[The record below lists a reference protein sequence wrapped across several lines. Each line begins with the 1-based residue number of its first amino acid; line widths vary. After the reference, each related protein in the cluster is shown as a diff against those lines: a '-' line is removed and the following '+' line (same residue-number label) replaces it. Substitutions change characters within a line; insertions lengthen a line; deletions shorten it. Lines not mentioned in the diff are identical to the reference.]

1 MEIEIK
7 QINHALNGSKEA
19 LGMIIENIDG
29 LVFNLS
35 LRMLGRIEDAE
46 DAKQD
51 ILIKVITN
59 LSSYKGESLFSTWVY
74 RIAVNHLINEKNKQ
88 FINQPLSFEIFG
100 NDIDRYI
107 TSSVPQVDS
116 AEKAILSE
124 ELKLSCTNVMLQCLV
139 PFNRLVFI
147 LGTMFHIDS
156 SIGGEITGLSAENF
170 RQRLSRSRKVMSD
183 FLSEYCEHGGG
194 GKCKCVNRLA
204 YAQSQQRI
212 DLTLPYSSSLVPE
225 KITNLKLAME
235 KIDAATGLY
244 ANMRR
249 HCSKQQTKDFLSDL
263 INTGDFSSITKE

>member
-7 QINHALNGSKEA
+7 YINQALNGSKDS
-19 LGMIIENIDG
+19 LGIIVENIDG
-29 LVFNLS
+29 LIFNLS

-51 ILIKVITN
+51 ILVKVITN

-74 RIAVNHLINEKNKQ
+74 RIAVNYLINEKNKQ
-88 FINQPLSFEIFG
+88 FVNQPLSFEIFG

-107 TSSVPQVDS
+107 TSTVPQVDS

-139 PFNRLVFI
+139 PLDRLVFI
-147 LGTMFHIDS
+147 LGTMFHVDS
-156 SIGGEITGLSAENF
+156 SIGGEITGLSAGNF

-194 GKCKCVNRLA
+194 IKCRCVNRVT

-225 KITNLKLAME
+225 KIANSKLAME
-235 KIDAATGLY
+235 NIDAATGLY
-244 ANMRR
+244 ANMCR
-249 HCSKQQTKDFLSDL
+249 HCSRQQTKDFLFDL
-263 INTGDFSSITKE
+263 INTGDFLSITK

>member
-1 MEIEIK
+1 MGIEIK
-7 QINHALNGSKEA
+7 HINQALNGSKEA
-19 LGMIIENIDG
+19 LGIIVENIDE
-29 LVFNLS
+29 LIFNLS

-51 ILIKVITN
+51 ILVKVITN

-107 TSSVPQVDS
+107 TSSVPEVDS
-116 AEKAILSE
+116 VEKTILSE
-124 ELKLSCTNVMLQCLV
+124 ELKLSCTNVMLQCLA
-139 PFNRLVFI
+139 PLDRLVFV
-147 LGTMFHIDS
+147 LGTMFHVDS
-156 SIGGEITGLSAENF
+156 SIGGEITGLSSDNF

-194 GKCKCVNRLA
+194 TKCKCMNRVT
-204 YAQSQQRI
+204 YAQRQQRI

-225 KITNLKLAME
+225 NIANSKLAME
-235 KIDAATGLY
+235 NIDAATALY
-244 ANMRR
+244 ANMCR
-249 HCSKQQTKDFLSDL
+249 HCSKEQTKDFLFDL
-263 INTGDFSSITKE
+263 INTSDFSSITK